1 MSGDTTQDADTFA
14 ALSAQIRVDVLR
26 ALWERE
32 DHRTTFSQLR
42 ADVGVDDSGKF
53 NYHLGELRG
62 QFVAKTDDGDYRL
75 RTAGIDVVGSL
86 IAGSYDDDGSEM
98 ERVGFGQACPS
109 CGTETSV
116 VYDGEFLEIECD
128 PCGTTPAT
136 VDAPPSVFADVEP
149 GSGAVAERAQAYLQH
164 VVDSFRDEFC
174 RFCSSTTRPRLTAE
188 HDPDGE
194 RDPEQLG
201 VPRLERLCTGCGEAV
216 AMNLAPVVEEP
227 NHLGVVEHD
236 HGVDYREI
244 GVVEVV
250 VTTTDRA
257 VVTATDPI
265 TAEVQF
271 TRDEEAIR
279 VAVDDT
285 GQVVETERSPVDS
298 I

>member
-32 DHRTTFSQLR
+32 EHRATFSQLR

-75 RTAGIDVVGSL
+75 RAAGIDVVGSL
-86 IAGSYDDDGSEM
+86 IAGSYDDDDGEM
-98 ERVGFGQACPS
+98 EPVGFEEACPS
-109 CGTETSV
+109 CAAETTV

-128 PCGTTPAT
+128 SCGTTPVT
-136 VDAPPSVFADVEP
+136 IDAPPSVFAGVEP
-149 GSGAVAERAQAYLQH
+149 GSGAVAERVQAYLRH
-164 VVDSFRDEFC
+164 SVHRFRDEFC
-174 RFCSSTTRPRLTAE
+174 RFCSSVTRPRLTAE

-201 VPRLERLCTGCGEAV
+201 VPRLEQECTGCGEAV
-216 AMNLAPVVEEP
+216 AMNLAPVVLDHPE
-227 NHLGVVEHD
+227 VVRFFHD

-244 GVVEVV
+244 GAMEVV

-265 TAEVQF
+265 TAEVRF
-271 TRDEEAIR
+271 TRGEETIR
-279 VAVDDT
+279 VVVDDT
-285 GQVVETERSPVDS
+285 GQVVETERSPADS